1 MLKMKS
7 MALQG
12 PGIVN
17 EGLALDVSDKQ
28 SGRALPLFELHLLW
42 PTFGKGCL
50 QGCICH

>member
-17 EGLALDVSDKQ
+17 ESLALVVSDQ
-28 SGRALPLFELHLLW
+28 QNGRVLLFELHLSW
-42 PTFGKGCL
+42 PTLGKGGL